1 MDQDLVDLKKLTPEQ
16 KKKLEEE
23 KLNDYENHA
32 ILPDQFEEVKNA
44 IVEIENSEDKRI
56 RFRKLLDTL
65 PTESSFRED
74 IIFYFKRI
82 LISEFCLKYNFKK
95 ALLGTNS
102 HKVAT

>member
-1 MDQDLVDLKKLTPEQ
+1 LTPEQ
-16 KKKLEEE
+16 KAKLGEE
-23 KLNDYENHA
+23 KKNDYENHT
-32 ILPDQFEEVKNA
+32 IMPDQFEEVKNVS
-44 IVEIENSEDKRI
+44 VEIENMDDKRT

-74 IIFYFKRI
+74 LIFYFKRI
-82 LISEFCLKYNFKK
+82 LISEFSLKYNFKK